1 MRVLRPSAA
10 DWLLAAGSFVLGV
23 VVAITLEAVDFDGE
37 RSVDLWA
44 IALLGAMSA
53 PLLARRRWPILVVLA
68 VVLLYVILYSFKLSR
83 LEREV
88 AELTEL
94 AQRRR
99 AA

>member
-1 MRVLRPSAA
+1 MTTSEEYVTAA
-10 DWLLAAGSFVLGV
+10 Y
-23 VVAITLEAVDFDGE
+23 
-37 RSVDLWA
+37 
-44 IALLGAMSA
+44 
-53 PLLARRRWPILVVLA
+53 LVVLA